1 MTRRSTR
8 GRFSPTSSTQ
18 EQTLLCFFDASDPDL
33 APTTS
38 GAGAE
43 LAFLSNSKNFGVHL
57 VVQTDV

>member
-1 MTRRSTR
+1 M
-8 GRFSPTSSTQ
+8 GVFSPTSPTQ
-18 EQTLLCFFDASDPDL
+18 EQTLLCFFDASDPDP

-38 GAGAE
+38 GAGTE